1 MPPVTNLTDIVI
13 DFVVKGE
20 PKDGVP
26 PTESVAPGETKNV
39 DFLDEQAGEVVGRVA
54 VGAIRIG
61 GQAKQS
67 RHKE

>member
-1 MPPVTNLTDIVI
+1 MPQITNLTTQAL

-26 PTESVAPGETKNV
+26 PTESVQPGETRNV
-39 DFLDEQAGEVVGRVA
+39 DLLDEQAGDVVGRV
-54 VGAIRIG
+54 VGGAIRIG
-61 GQAKQS
+61 QAKQA

>member
-1 MPPVTNLTDIVI
+1 MPQVTNLTQIVI

-26 PTESVAPGETKNV
+26 PTESVQPGETKNV
-39 DFLDEQAGEVVGRVA
+39 DFLDEQAGEVAGRVA

-61 GQAKQS
+61 GDVRRS
-67 RHKE
+67 RQKE